1 MAVAAG
7 LLLFMTVLMLIM
19 HTVQIYS
26 QARDIREAAMV
37 GRMYMEKL
45 RAKQVNNQE
54 ETIDIMNRSYQVQLS
69 VRPINDIYEIHEV
82 EVVDGHG
89 TPYTF
94 KRLSKIYVP

>member
-19 HTVQIYS
+19 HTVQLYS

-37 GRMYMEKL
+37 GRMCMERL
-45 RAKQVNNQE
+45 RVRQAVSHG
-54 ETIDIMNRSYQVQLS
+54 ETINILNRSYQVHLW
-69 VRPINDIYEIHEV
+69 VRPINDVYEIHEV